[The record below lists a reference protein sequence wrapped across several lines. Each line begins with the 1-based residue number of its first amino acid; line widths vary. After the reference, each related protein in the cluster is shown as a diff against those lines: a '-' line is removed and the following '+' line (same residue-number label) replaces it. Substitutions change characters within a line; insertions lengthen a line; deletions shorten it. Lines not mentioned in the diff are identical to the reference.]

1 MRAPRAPLAS
11 PSARSSRPLEA
22 PRYNGPVIRLRTSLP
37 IAAALLALACSEAG
51 ESPAVSP
58 REALDVVLVTW
69 DTVRWD
75 HVGTS
80 ADEGAGSK
88 AGPSYTPTW
97 DRFAREGT
105 VFTEARTSAPAT
117 LPAHASIL
125 TGLHPPH
132 HGARDNGIF
141 TLRETVSTLAEEFA
155 GAGYLTA
162 AFVSAEVLHPRHGLD
177 RGFGHYDYFVH
188 RTEGLHTTPERRGD
202 ETVDSAIAWLTRAP
216 LDRPLFLWV
225 HLYDPHRL
233 WDAPAPWR
241 DRYDPY
247 RAEISF
253 ADAQTGRLFDH
264 LAGLG
269 RLRRSLVVI
278 TSDHGE
284 ALGEHGE
291 ISHAYFAY
299 DSTMRVPLLF
309 WAGART
315 GISFAPG
322 ARIDGVVS
330 LVDLAPTLRALSG
343 LPEQPT
349 DGRSLVSPL
358 AGEPLPDRV
367 LPLESVSPALGYGTA
382 PIFGVVTSAGE
393 TWFDLPRRER
403 FDIRRD
409 PGQLEN
415 LYGADDDPVADS
427 LFARFSRDW
436 PPSDSTLDL
445 DAESRQRLAALG
457 YVVAS
462 PPSTANDSV
471 VDPKDRVEVQRLIAS
486 NPTLR
491 NPRRVLPEVRALR
504 AEHGPIFALAS
515 LEAELLVRLG
525 RPRDALEIVREAAV
539 ANPNRPD
546 LKGMLGAIGDHLKT
560 REDRIPGI
568 RKALERNPGDT
579 ELRTELAMLLHGI
592 QEYEE
597 AERLYR
603 EILADDPDD
612 PEVVIDLATMLVT
625 LERDD
630 EATALLRAL
639 RSKPGYEARYDCL
652 AGDLLAGI
660 LERLEEGREAI
671 RDCAAGGGELNAF
684 HRSVLDGTFEGFED

>member
-1 MRAPRAPLAS
+1 VRP
-11 PSARSSRPLEA
+11 SRPQEA
-22 PRYNGPVIRLRTSLP
+22 DRYSEPVIRPPVSLP
-37 IAAALLALACSEAG
+37 VAAALLVLACSEAG
-51 ESPAVSP
+51 EPPAVAP
-58 REALDVVLVTW
+58 REPLDVILVTW

-80 ADEGAGSK
+80 ADEEAGSK
-88 AGPSYTPTW
+88 PGPSHTPTW
-97 DRFAREGT
+97 DRFAREGI
-105 VFTEARTSAPAT
+105 VFTEARTPAPVT
-117 LPAHASIL
+117 LSAHASIL
-125 TGLHPPH
+125 TGLHPPR

-155 GAGYLTA
+155 RAGYMNA
-162 AFVSAEVLHPRHGLD
+162 AFVSAEILHPRHGLD
-177 RGFGHYDYFVH
+177 RGFEHYDYFVH
-188 RTEGLHTTPERRGD
+188 RAEGLRTVPERRAD
-202 ETVDSAIAWLTRAP
+202 KTVDSAVAWLTRAP
-216 LDRPLFLWV
+216 TDRPLFLWV

-233 WDAPAPWR
+233 WEAPAPWR
-241 DRYDPY
+241 DRHDPY

-253 ADAQTGRLFDH
+253 ADAQTGRLLDH

-315 GISFAPG
+315 GISLAPG
-322 ARIDGVVS
+322 ARIDGIVS

-343 LPEQPT
+343 LPGQPT
-349 DGRSLVSPL
+349 DGRSLVPHL
-358 AGEPLPDRV
+358 AGEAFADRL
-367 LPLESVSPALGYGTA
+367 LPLESVGPATGYGTA

-393 TWFDLPRRER
+393 VWFDLPRRER
-403 FDIRRD
+403 FDIRGD

-415 LYGADDDPVADS
+415 LYGADDAPVADA

-436 PPSDSTLDL
+436 PPSGSTLDL

-457 YVVAS
+457 YVIGFA
-462 PPSTANDSV
+462 PSTASDSA
-471 VDPKDRVEVQRLIAS
+471 VDPKDRVDAQRLIAS
-486 NPTLR
+486 DLTVR
-491 NPRRVLPEVRALR
+491 NPRRVLDDLRALR

-515 LEAELLVRLG
+515 REVDLLLHLG
-525 RPRDALEIVREAAV
+525 RSRDALELVREAV
-539 ANPNRPD
+539 LANPDRPD
-546 LKGMLGAIGDHLKT
+546 LEGMLGVIGDRFKSV
-560 REDRIPGI
+560 EDRIPGI
-568 RKALERNPGDT
+568 RKALERDPGDA
-579 ELRTELAMLLHGI
+579 ELRTELAMLLHGV
-592 QEYEE
+592 QEHEE
-597 AERLYR
+597 AEGLYR

-612 PEVVIDLATMLVT
+612 REAAIQFATMLVT

-630 EATALLRAL
+630 EAIALLRAL

-660 LERLEEGREAI
+660 LGRLEEGRGAI
-671 RDCAAGGGELNAF
+671 RNCAAGGGELNTFRRA
-684 HRSVLDGTFEGFED
+684 VLDGTFEGLED